1 MTGGE
6 TPAGGEGFDVRIA
19 WQRDD
24 ARIKADAIALWA
36 RLGALPSDTTPERR
50 AAQLVAAAYRGEEL
64 AAVATAV
71 VEKIEW
77 LRARMLIL
85 RGMTAP
91 EFRRSH
97 AQVALALS
105 ARVALE
111 DWAAGHPEERI
122 AGVIGYVEPGLWGE
136 LYRMPVAPFWPLTL
150 VAYTHDGLQVRV
162 AWFDHFRFE

>member
-1 MTGGE
+1 VSGGE
-6 TPAGGEGFDVRIA
+6 APAGGEGFDVRIA

-24 ARIKADAIALWA
+24 ARIRADAIELWT

-50 AAQLVAAAYRGEEL
+50 AAQLVAAAYSGDQL

-71 VEKIEW
+71 AEPIEW
-77 LRARMLIL
+77 LRARMLVL

-97 AQVALALS
+97 AQVALVQPV
-105 ARVALE
+105 RKALE
-111 DWAAGHPEERI
+111 DWAAAHPEERL

-136 LYRMPVAPFWPLTL
+136 LFRMPVAPPWPLTL
-150 VAYTHDGLQVRV
+150 IAYTHDGLQVRA

>member
-1 MTGGE
+1 VTGGE

-24 ARIKADAIALWA
+24 ARIKADAIALWT
-36 RLGALPSDTTPERR
+36 RLGALPPDTTPERR
-50 AAQLVAAAYRGEEL
+50 AAQLVAAAYCGDQL

-97 AQVALALS
+97 AQVALVQPVRKAL
-105 ARVALE
+105 A
-111 DWAAGHPEERI
+111 DWAAAHPEERV
-122 AGVIGYVEPGLWGE
+122 AGIIGYVEPGLWGE
-136 LYRMPVAPFWPLTL
+136 LYQMPVAPHWPLT
-150 VAYTHDGLQVRV
+150 VIAYTHDGLQVR
-162 AWFDHFRFE
+162 ADWFDHFRFD